1 MLGAIV
7 GDIVGSRFEFN
18 NHRSK
23 DFELFDPSCFPTD
36 DSIMT
41 LAIAQALMEA
51 VAEFH
56 GAALDASFDER
67 LSELA
72 VKRMRSIGQ
81 RYPNCGYGGRFGVWM
96 FESDPQPYN
105 SFGNGAAMRINPIGF
120 FASNA
125 EQVKRWSQ
133 AVTRVTH
140 NHPEGIKGAEATAM
154 AILLARQGAS
164 QDEIRELIQRDY
176 YPLDFTIDEIRP
188 TYPFNETCQLTVPQA
203 IQCFLES
210 ESFEDAIRIAISLG
224 GDSDTVAAIAGP
236 IAEAF
241 YKGVPTEIGE
251 QAVSYL
257 DENLQAILHR
267 WQQFEVL
274 PLVRNTDN

>member
-96 FESDPQPYN
+96 FESDPQ
-105 SFGNGAAMRINPIGF
+105 
-120 FASNA
+120 
-125 EQVKRWSQ
+125 WSSDEDQ
-133 AVTRVTH
+133 PDRV
-140 NHPEGIKGAEATAM
+140 
-154 AILLARQGAS
+154 LCV
-164 QDEIRELIQRDY
+164 QR
-176 YPLDFTIDEIRP
+176 RAG
-188 TYPFNETCQLTVPQA
+188 ETLVA
-203 IQCFLES
+203 GGHES
-210 ESFEDAIRIAISLG
+210 DAQPS
-224 GDSDTVAAIAGP
+224 
-236 IAEAF
+236 
-241 YKGVPTEIGE
+241 
-251 QAVSYL
+251 
-257 DENLQAILHR
+257 
-267 WQQFEVL
+267 
-274 PLVRNTDN
+274 